1 MAFGITYDVV
11 LGAAD
16 QLRAQNARLTEIVDR
31 MQSTAKARF
40 ADWNALSVDTYVTT
54 ENTWEQ
60 QAGVMQADL
69 ESSVKRLLE
78 KVANYQ
84 DADRRASQ
92 I

>member
-1 MAFGITYDVV
+1 MAFGITYEVV

-16 QLRAQNARLTEIVDR
+16 QLRAQNTRLNEIVDR

-40 ADWNALSVDTYVTT
+40 AEWNALSVETYVTT
-54 ENTWEQ
+54 EGTWEQ
-60 QAGVMQADL
+60 QAGVMSADL
-69 ESSVKRLLE
+69 EASVKRLLA